1 MRPRP
6 LERVAKTTP
15 FPFLIE
21 RLFNDIQTALIDN
34 IDWLNY
40 AYGKAERITT
50 KKADGRVAYIPAVY
64 NEKYDYESLMPDDT
78 KGNYS
83 FFVVQDSQNIDS
95 AKGRASRIYG
105 KCSLIVWFDLRSMTS
120 GWGKEYAKNAF
131 LAVLSDFSSSNGHLI
146 VESVLE
152 RTDAIFSEFT
162 LDETDNQYLTFPFAG
177 FRFNCE
183 YSIRQLCD
191 ETK

>member
-120 GWGKEYAKNAF
+120 GWGKEYAKNAL

-183 YSIRQLCD
+183 YSIRQLCS

>member
-162 LDETDNQYLTFPFAG
+162 LDETNNQYLTFPFAG

-183 YSIRQLCD
+183 YSIRQLCS